1 MHGVNQRERLI
12 PMSVYR
18 KELAKARRMTLKL
31 GFAVVTPRLKTRQK
45 KGI

>member
-1 MHGVNQRERLI
+1 MPGRWHLYLQNL
-12 PMSVYR
+12 SC
-18 KELAKARRMTLKL
+18 RMTLKL